1 MSWRGSHAQNIIA
14 AANCEELI
22 QRRIIRTPCLEPSD
36 LRIRYRWDFSG
47 KAIYPLTSVD
57 LNCRAD
63 VRPLQEDP
71 METIQ
76 VPKGTT
82 TQAPPR
88 SRHSGLGC

>member
-36 LRIRYRWDFSG
+36 LRIRCRWDFSG
-47 KAIYPLTSVD
+47 KAIFPLTVVNRGSG
-57 LNCRAD
+57 AD

-71 METIQ
+71 METVQ
-76 VPKGTT
+76 VPEGTT

-88 SRHSGLGC
+88 SRRSGLNC

>member
-47 KAIYPLTSVD
+47 KAILSLTVVNRNSG
-57 LNCRAD
+57 AD

-71 METIQ
+71 METVQ
-76 VPKGTT
+76 VPESTT
-82 TQAPPR
+82 TQAPPCC
-88 SRHSGLGC
+88 RHSGLGC